1 MSRNENWQSNAR
13 AIGGSFGIEE
23 CDVLIR
29 RAIGTDAE
37 LLVEQSVAFNAED
50 GHPLS
55 AEGIKALLHMLEP
68 DFADGLVLLL
78 TIGGR
83 SCGHGVLSFGYG
95 IEYGGRETFL
105 EEIYIAPKYRGFGL
119 GGILIDALEASARD
133 SGCRA
138 VHLEVMAGNRAER
151 LYRRM
156 GYGDR
161 GSMLLT
167 KKI

>member
-1 MSRNENWQSNAR
+1 MCQKEVRQAQTHSAS
-13 AIGGSFGIEE
+13 GSFGIG
-23 CDVLIR
+23 DRQLLVR
-29 RAIGTDAE
+29 RAIGTDADH
-37 LLVEQSVAFNAED
+37 LVEQSLAFNAED

-55 AEGIKALLHMLEP
+55 DEGVNALLRMLEP
-68 DFADGLVLLL
+68 DFADGLVLVL
-78 TIGGR
+78 TLGGR
-83 SCGHGVLSFGYG
+83 ICGHGVLSFGYG

-105 EEIYIAPKYRGFGL
+105 EEIYIVPKYRGFGL
-119 GGILIDALEASARD
+119 GGILIDALETNARD

-156 GYGDR
+156 GYNDR
-161 GSMLLT
+161 DSMLLT